1 MRKSFLML
9 AVFLVIVSAYSAAAY
24 ANDSSAGLVADSYTK
39 DSITLSWNDVHNG
52 VYSIYMNSEGS
63 NEYELYLQTGESEC
77 TVSNLEAGRV
87 YSFRLYYGE
96 SCEEIS
102 AAALPER
109 VRTVT
114 AENIFSKKMK
124 LTWNCTGR
132 CSGYEVQYSLS
143 REFKDYRKTDT
154 SSKTAVLTRLKYDC
168 RYYIRVRAYTEAGG
182 VRYFGSWSPVKSFKY
197 HAWYKKAGRTY
208 VDGHLIVNK
217 TFSLP
222 SSYAPGITNNTKA
235 AWKAMKKAAAADG
248 INLYISSGY
257 RSYGT
262 QKSLYGSYKSMY
274 GRSTADV
281 FSARPGHS
289 EHQSGL
295 ALDLNIVKDWF
306 AGTKEA
312 KWLSRNCWKYGFVIR
327 YPEGK
332 SYNTGYKYEPWH
344 VRYVG
349 KTLAEKLYNGGK
361 WLAMEEYY
369 GITSRYR

>member
-1 MRKSFLML
+1 MRKTVCML
-9 AVFLVIVSAYSAAAY
+9 AVFIVIVFAFSAGAY
-24 ANDSSAGLVADSYTK
+24 ANDSSAGLSAGSCTK
-39 DSITLSWNDVHNG
+39 DSITLSWNDVNNG
-52 VYSIYMNSEGS
+52 GYSIYMYNKDR
-63 NEYELYLQTGESEC
+63 NEYELYLKTDDTEC
-77 TVSNLEAGRV
+77 TVSNLEAGRE
-87 YSFRLYYGE
+87 YSFRLCYKDV
-96 SCEEIS
+96 CEEIS
-102 AAALPER
+102 AAVRPVR
-109 VRTVT
+109 VQAVT
-114 AENIFSKKMK
+114 AKNIFSKKMK
-124 LTWNCTGR
+124 LTWSHTGR

-143 REFKDYRKTDT
+143 REFKDSGKTDT
-154 SSKTAVLTRLKYDC
+154 SSKTAVLTGLKYD
-168 RYYIRVRAYTEAGG
+168 RIYYIRVRAYTEAGG

-349 KTLAEKLYNGGK
+349 KTLAEKLYNGGR

>member
-1 MRKSFLML
+1 
-9 AVFLVIVSAYSAAAY
+9 
-24 ANDSSAGLVADSYTK
+24 
-39 DSITLSWNDVHNG
+39 
-52 VYSIYMNSEGS
+52 
-63 NEYELYLQTGESEC
+63 
-77 TVSNLEAGRV
+77 
-87 YSFRLYYGE
+87 
-96 SCEEIS
+96 
-102 AAALPER
+102 
-109 VRTVT
+109 
-114 AENIFSKKMK
+114 
-124 LTWNCTGR
+124 
-132 CSGYEVQYSLS
+132 
-143 REFKDYRKTDT
+143 
-154 SSKTAVLTRLKYDC
+154 
-168 RYYIRVRAYTEAGG
+168 
-182 VRYFGSWSPVKSFKY
+182 
-197 HAWYKKAGRTY
+197 
-208 VDGHLIVNK
+208 
-217 TFSLP
+217 
-222 SSYAPGITNNTKA
+222 
-235 AWKAMKKAAAADG
+235 MKKAAAADG

-361 WLAMEEYY
+361 WLSMEEYY